1 MIRSLAIVI
10 CAVVLLLPT
19 PCRASDPRETP
30 VVRAVEAIS
39 LAVVN
44 IRTLRE
50 VPENPFEFFGLNRFF
65 KVQPMPNRREVRS
78 LGTGVII
85 DPKGYVVTNAHVI
98 LGGNEVLVAL
108 ADGRE
113 VRAEV
118 IGADQRRDLAVI
130 RLPEERDYPTAPLG
144 DSRDVR
150 IGETVIAIGN
160 PFGLSHTVTTGV
172 LSAVGRVIEAENHSF
187 ESFLQTDAAI
197 NPGNSGGPLVNVLGE
212 VIGINTAI
220 HGRAQGIGFAIPIN
234 DARRVLDDLI
244 QYGQV
249 QEPWVGFQVQELDP
263 NLVQVFGAEGLLVTF
278 ISKGSPAE
286 MAGLRPEDV
295 LTEFDGHPMRRYTDF
310 RARLK
315 QLTVN
320 DRIALRVIRDKKEL
334 KLQLVT
340 TELPLERVEQL
351 LWNRIGIR
359 AVANNPELRR
369 KFKLVPKV
377 GAVVAEVKRR
387 SMAAKIGL
395 RPGDVLV
402 KVDTRNIE
410 DRVSFLEALRNSL
423 NHESLLLA
431 VVRGRYQYLVTVP
444 LE

>member
-1 MIRSLAIVI
+1 MIRSLAIVV
-10 CAVVLLLPT
+10 CALVLLLPV

-30 VVRAVEAIS
+30 VVRAVKAIS
-39 LAVVN
+39 PAVVN
-44 IRTLRE
+44 IRTLRK

-65 KVQPMPNRREVRS
+65 NVQPMPNRREVRS

-85 DPKGYVVTNAHVI
+85 DPRGYVVTNAHVI

-295 LTEFDGHPMRRYTDF
+295 LTEFDGHPMRRYADF

-351 LWNRIGIR
+351 LWNRVGIR
-359 AVANNPELRR
+359 TVANNPKLRR
-369 KFKLVPKV
+369 KFKLVPKI

-402 KVDTRNIE
+402 KVDTRDIK
-410 DRVSFLEALRNSL
+410 DHVSFLEALRNSL
-423 NHESLLLA
+423 NHESVLLA